1 MSSRTRPE
9 AIGAAVRAEG
19 RPRPRRVPDPVN
31 LWGDCGDWLT
41 VLGPH
46 LIEPLFQP
54 PAVAR
59 LHSLAVHLPGDCSSV
74 LELRLAPGP
83 SIIDLSLPL
92 LAPSQAPP
100 LAERTSS
107 SHLRS
112 FLCGWSDPTG
122 PFHRLSSVWL
132 EFDLDREPQ
141 GLPIPIVCA
150 KLQPDCERDWVLD
163 CLIPALHEQPLS
175 SAQRGR
181 VALCLQEIPAPATLL
196 YVFSLL
202 SRGSDAVRL
211 EIFGLDPAGILAYLE
226 RVGPDLVPWVRETAA
241 LFADVERIHLSL
253 DIGSEIQPRIGIEG
267 SFSRLPRREPR
278 WRELFDRLVGSG
290 LCAPEKRDAALAW
303 PGYDN
308 FWTAPERWPAKPR
321 PAAGFCVRRL
331 SHVKVVCRPDR
342 EPEAKVYLTFGPLD
356 RSGAAANSPASRSA
370 SAA

>member
-1 MSSRTRPE
+1 
-9 AIGAAVRAEG
+9 
-19 RPRPRRVPDPVN
+19 VN

-46 LIEPLFQP
+46 LVEPLFQP

-59 LHSLAVHLPGDCSSV
+59 LHSLAANLPGDCSGV

-83 SIIDLSLPL
+83 SIVDLSLPL
-92 LAPSQAPP
+92 FAPAQVPTF
-100 LAERTSS
+100 AEQTSS

-112 FLCGWSDPTG
+112 FLRSWSDPAG
-122 PFHRLSSVWL
+122 PFHCLSSIWL

-141 GLPIPIVCA
+141 GLPVPIICA
-150 KLQPDCERDWVLD
+150 KLQSDCGRDWVLD
-163 CLIPALHEQPLS
+163 CLIPALHERPLS
-175 SAQRGR
+175 SAQRR
-181 VALCLQEIPAPATLL
+181 WVALCLQEIPAPATLL

-211 EIFGLDPAGILAYLE
+211 EIFGLDAAGIVAYLE
-226 RVGPDLVPWVRETAA
+226 RIGPGLVPWVRETAA
-241 LFADVERIHLSL
+241 LFAGVERIHLSL

-278 WRELFDRLVGSG
+278 WRELFDRLVDRGF
-290 LCAPEKRDAALAW
+290 CAPEKRDAALAW

-356 RSGAAANSPASRSA
+356 RSGAAASSPASRSA

>member
-1 MSSRTRPE
+1 MTF
-9 AIGAAVRAEG
+9 
-19 RPRPRRVPDPVN
+19 
-31 LWGDCGDWLT
+31 WGDCGDWLT

-54 PAVAR
+54 AAVVR
-59 LHSLAVHLPGDCSSV
+59 LHSLAANLPGDCSGV

-83 SIIDLSLPL
+83 SIVDMSLPL
-92 LAPSQAPP
+92 FAPSQAPP

-112 FLCGWSDPTG
+112 FLRSWSDPIG
-122 PFHRLSSVWL
+122 PFHSLSSVWL

-141 GLPIPIVCA
+141 GLPVPIVCA
-150 KLQPDCERDWVLD
+150 KLQSACATDWVLD
-163 CLIPALHEQPLS
+163 CLIPALHERPLS
-175 SAQRGR
+175 PAQRR
-181 VALCLQEIPAPATLL
+181 WVALCLQEIPAPATLL

-211 EIFGLDPAGILAYLE
+211 EIFGLSPAGIIAYLE
-226 RVGPDLVPWVRETAA
+226 RVAPELIPWVREPAA
-241 LFADVERIHLSL
+241 LFTGVERTHLSL
-253 DIGSEIQPRIGIEG
+253 DIGEEILPRVGIEG
-267 SFSRLPRREPR
+267 SFSRLPRREPG
-278 WRELFDRLVGSG
+278 WRELFDRLVEGG

-308 FWTAPERWPAKPR
+308 FWTSPERWPAKPK

-342 EPEAKVYLTFGPLD
+342 EPEAKVYLMFGPLACPGTAG
-356 RSGAAANSPASRSA
+356 GASSTASRSA